1 MTIFA
6 RATDDALASLV
17 KEIDKLVAEKKD
29 KQLAAVVNFIG
40 EPTDEMKAKIKD
52 FGEKHD
58 LKNVALVVTK
68 DADAFKISDEA
79 EVTVMH
85 YKDKKVKFNAAAAKG
100 ALNKKAID
108 AIVAGLP
115 KILE

>member
-29 KQLAAVVNFIG
+29 KQLSAVVNIIG
-40 EPTDEMKAKIKD
+40 DPTDENKAKIKE
-52 FGEKHD
+52 FGEKHS
-58 LKNVALVVTK
+58 LKNVPLTVTK
-68 DADAFKISDEA
+68 EVDGFKISDEA

-85 YKDKKVKFNAAAAKG
+85 YKDKKVKANYAVGKG
-100 ALNKKAID
+100 GLDKKTID
-108 AIVAGLP
+108 AIVAGVP